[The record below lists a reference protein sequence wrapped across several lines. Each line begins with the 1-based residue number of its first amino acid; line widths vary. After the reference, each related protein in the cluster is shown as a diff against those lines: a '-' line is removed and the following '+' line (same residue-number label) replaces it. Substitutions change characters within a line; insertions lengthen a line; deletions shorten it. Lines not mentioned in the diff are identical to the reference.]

1 MVCGRLKIEL
11 MSDLCAGSGYSYAGA
26 IDSDVSYDAY
36 GIPVIP
42 ARRIKGLMREAARLV
57 CPEAVEELFGKAGD
71 RGVKGI
77 VLRNAY
83 IEDYEAVTE
92 ELRKLRES
100 GSREAE
106 YLSPQNI
113 LKRYTSVRRQTK
125 LWEDT
130 KTVQENTLRYIR
142 VVGQYDPRKER
153 ETLCFYARIWYDTSR
168 RRELERIVKAV
179 RNMGMGRNRGLGSVR
194 LSLTD
199 VKEEKKREEAA
210 VRETGEERV
219 CLTYVFCNEEPLL
232 MSGKNARA
240 SDSYISGKS
249 ILGAL
254 AGVYLQKGERN
265 AESEEFRNLFL
276 DGTTIY
282 TNANITF
289 PPREGKKDADKWPDY
304 IPAPLYL
311 NRLKKTGVLV
321 NLLGKKRELSPDEE
335 KAYDE
340 EGENRPQ
347 KLKTHYVHE
356 TGFHTYEVAE
366 PEREV
371 VYHNSRSEGLY
382 SLEVLVEGQYFRGRI
397 YTERK
402 YAGLLKGL
410 LEKSP
415 LSFGKSKTAQ
425 YGACRLA
432 AEITV
437 RDVTKEPVCVEER
450 QRAAVV
456 LASDAVFT
464 DEAMGCTVK
473 FEEVKEQ
480 IARRLGIPY
489 DRETDQG
496 SMLRTEEATGYL
508 AVWNLRRPGIPV
520 VKAGSVLVYTIPAGN
535 RWQKALGPQEAFVGE
550 RNLEGYGEVRIA
562 ECQDMAYKVRRV
574 KRPGIET
581 GEKPEFTYTREFLVS
596 ILTER
601 LLERLLFSYIKDG
614 AKLKLT
620 SSTIGR
626 LGMMLRESLEEY
638 REDPKMAFDE
648 FCRRIASV
656 KRTKEREEA
665 FRFLCRLLLKS
676 RNHKNLYEMDFEKM
690 TADRGDSED
699 PELLKIK
706 ELLQSHV
713 TEEEYEERL
722 SGIWGVYME
731 RILAY
736 HKYSKKQ
743 EGDSG
748 DDGK

>member
-1 MVCGRLKIEL
+1 MVYGRLKIEL
-11 MSDLCAGSGYSYAGA
+11 MSDLCAGSGYSYAGV

-36 GIPVIP
+36 GIPMIP

-57 CPEAVEELFGKAGD
+57 CPEAAEALFGKAGD
-71 RGVKGI
+71 RGVRGI
-77 VLRNAY
+77 VLENAY

-113 LKRYTSVRRQTK
+113 LKRYTAVRRQTK
-125 LWEDT
+125 LWEDS

-153 ETLCFYARIWYDTSR
+153 EALCFYARVRFDGSR

-179 RNMGMGRNRGLGSVR
+179 RNMGLGRNRGLGSVR

-199 VKEEKKREEAA
+199 VKEGKKREGAA
-210 VRETGEERV
+210 ARETGEGRI
-219 CLTYVFCNEEPLL
+219 CLTYVLCNEEPLL
-232 MSGKNARA
+232 MSGKNTRV

-249 ILGAL
+249 VLGAL
-254 AGVYLQKGERN
+254 AGAYLGEEKGK

-289 PPREGKKDADKWPDY
+289 PPEEGKENADKWPDY

-321 NLLGKKRELSPDEE
+321 NLLGKKREHSADEE

-340 EGENRPQ
+340 EGENQLQ
-347 KLKTHYVHE
+347 KLKTHYVHG
-356 TGFHTYEVAE
+356 TGLNTYDVAE
-366 PEREV
+366 PEREL
-371 VYHNSRSEGLY
+371 VYHNSRRGDLY
-382 SLEVLVEGQYFRGRI
+382 SLEALAQGQYFRGRI

-402 YAGLLKGL
+402 YAGLLKEL
-410 LEKSP
+410 LEKST

-437 RDVTKEPVCVEER
+437 RDGAAETVCVESGES
-450 QRAAVV
+450 AAVI

-464 DEAMGCTVK
+464 DKALGCTVK
-473 FEEVKEQ
+473 FQEVKEQ

-489 DRETDQG
+489 DKETDQG
-496 SMLRTEEATGYL
+496 SMLRTKEVTGYL
-508 AVWNLRRPGIPV
+508 AVWNLRRPGIPAV
-520 VKAGSVLVYTIPAGN
+520 GAGSVLVYTIPTGK
-535 RWQKALGPQEAFVGE
+535 RWQKALGPQETFVGE

-562 ECQDMAYKVRRV
+562 KCRDMAYEVRQA
-574 KRPGIET
+574 KGPGTEFK
-581 GEKPEFTYTREFLVS
+581 EKPELTYTREFLVS

-614 AKLKLT
+614 EKLNLT
-620 SSTIGR
+620 SSTVGR
-626 LGMMLRESLEEY
+626 LRLMLRESLEEY
-638 REDPKMAFDE
+638 KEEPKRAFDN
-648 FCRRIASV
+648 FYRRIASV

-665 FRFLCRLLLKS
+665 FRFLCRILLK
-676 RNHKNLYEMDFEKM
+676 NGNNENLYEMDFDKM
-690 TADRGDSED
+690 TAVGGNSED
-699 PELLKIK
+699 LELLKIK

-713 TEEEYEERL
+713 AKEEYDERL
-722 SGIWGVYME
+722 AGIWGVYME

-736 HKYSKKQ
+736 DIYLKKH

-748 DDGK
+748 NDRK